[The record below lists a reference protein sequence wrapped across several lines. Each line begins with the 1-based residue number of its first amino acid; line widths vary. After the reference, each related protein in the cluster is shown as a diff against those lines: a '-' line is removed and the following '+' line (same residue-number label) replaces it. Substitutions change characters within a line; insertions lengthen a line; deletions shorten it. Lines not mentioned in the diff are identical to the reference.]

1 MSGERGAPRAVLWD
15 YYIIYA
21 VFSSCVNGSNVNIL
35 QIVPHRASA
44 LSFIPSADGKPS
56 ADTAV
61 RRWRRLYALGGRGGV
76 AAFDGRECRRL
87 AAETKGDRTPMVS
100 CPLLTPQTFLCAD
113 TSEMCSETG
122 GIRGHDSGRLSAYGT
137 LYCPEFTL
145 RKPPRI
151 TVRGQTVQS
160 ASAVAAKSSA
170 SIKGVLLEQQ
180 TPLWA
185 SRI

>member
-1 MSGERGAPRAVLWD
+1 MLISYHIKAELCTLFDKVHKAFINSANAPSLCTFYRLPTVCL
-15 YYIIYA
+15 
-21 VFSSCVNGSNVNIL
+21 
-35 QIVPHRASA
+35 
-44 LSFIPSADGKPS
+44 S

-61 RRWRRLYALGGRGGV
+61 RRWKRKTPCLRARRV
-76 AAFDGRECRRL
+76 AAFGGRECRRL

-185 SRI
+185 SRF